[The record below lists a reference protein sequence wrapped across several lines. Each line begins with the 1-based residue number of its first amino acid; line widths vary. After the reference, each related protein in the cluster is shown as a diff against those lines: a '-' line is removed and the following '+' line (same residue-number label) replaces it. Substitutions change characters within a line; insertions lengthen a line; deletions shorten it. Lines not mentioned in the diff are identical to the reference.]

1 MQSKNAISKKTQM
14 VAWIIVFG
22 AMAPMLDTT
31 MINIALNSL
40 RLSFHSSLTTVQ
52 WTVTCY
58 LLATGVAVPFSSWL
72 LNKFDGKKLFIFSE
86 ALFGVGSLLAATS
99 PNVHFLIATRL
110 VQGFADGLITPLL
123 INLIVQLSGP
133 EVLGQLMAT
142 VGLPIILGP
151 LLGPVVG
158 GVIIKF
164 LSWHWIF
171 WINVPITIMSV
182 ILIVCKMPQ
191 FPPKDKQS
199 KMDFVGIGLLVL
211 LSSTVIY
218 GVVEAG
224 TKDTFLNRETIDF
237 LLFGLGMA
245 IAYVVWAIVR
255 HDRVVL
261 PLSLF
266 KFHAFTGSSIG
277 IFISGLFLN
286 GAMLLL
292 PLYFQ
297 NVRHMSVIA
306 AALALIPQGLSMLIT
321 RPFVGRLT
329 DSIGA
334 KYVVMVSILITF
346 LGTIPF
352 FWFTQKTAYWIIA
365 VVLFVRGF
373 GAGGV
378 TMPLMADSY
387 TGMDKTQTP
396 AATIGSRIIQNV
408 GGAFGSALV
417 TTLVT
422 SFANHNVHVFE
433 RRVKNQQYQVKTS
446 QLQQFVTQHLSH
458 IRLESYQYG
467 FLIISISAILI
478 ILPTLLL
485 SNKMSGEKKQSVQ
498 ASHSR

>member
-72 LNKFDGKKLFIFSE
+72 LNKFDGKKNSLFSVRHYS
-86 ALFGVGSLLAATS
+86 ALVPYWLPS
-99 PNVHFLIATRL
+99 PQTFIFLIAMRL

-182 ILIVCKMPQ
+182 ILIACKMPQ

-224 TKDTFLNRETIDF
+224 TKDTFLNRETVDF
-237 LLFGLGMA
+237 FAL
-245 IAYVVWAIVR
+245 WVR
-255 HDRVVL
+255 DGHCLCCVGNR
-261 PLSLF
+261 
-266 KFHAFTGSSIG
+266 
-277 IFISGLFLN
+277 
-286 GAMLLL
+286 
-292 PLYFQ
+292 
-297 NVRHMSVIA
+297 A
-306 AALALIPQGLSMLIT
+306 A
-321 RPFVGRLT
+321 
-329 DSIGA
+329 
-334 KYVVMVSILITF
+334 
-346 LGTIPF
+346 
-352 FWFTQKTAYWIIA
+352 
-365 VVLFVRGF
+365 
-373 GAGGV
+373 
-378 TMPLMADSY
+378 
-387 TGMDKTQTP
+387 
-396 AATIGSRIIQNV
+396 
-408 GGAFGSALV
+408 
-417 TTLVT
+417 
-422 SFANHNVHVFE
+422 
-433 RRVKNQQYQVKTS
+433 
-446 QLQQFVTQHLSH
+446 
-458 IRLESYQYG
+458 
-467 FLIISISAILI
+467 
-478 ILPTLLL
+478 
-485 SNKMSGEKKQSVQ
+485 
-498 ASHSR
+498 